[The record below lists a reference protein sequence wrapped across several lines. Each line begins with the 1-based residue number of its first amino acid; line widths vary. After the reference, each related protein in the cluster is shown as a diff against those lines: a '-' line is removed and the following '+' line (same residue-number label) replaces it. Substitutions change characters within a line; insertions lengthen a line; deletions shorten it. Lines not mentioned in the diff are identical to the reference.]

1 MTLIEKILKLSNPEE
16 LGYAGIFGF
25 LIQTHIVLGL
35 LTLVTASI
43 VLVMTKG
50 TALHKRVGLVVVIAL
65 MANFLL
71 GVPLGTFGRMANGLE
86 ANLLTSVGAVYVG
99 VLAFSGFRLAQAGAL
114 ARGWLDKTFW
124 GLQILT
130 TVVYGY
136 LALLMVM
143 GTGFLGLKAVT
154 YENEQLTLGNNTFPV
169 FEAGAHLVK
178 TTDGQLVGM
187 IASENF
193 VSPLVYGLILGWFAI
208 QDWGRISERRTYS
221 RTEIIHQHLSRV
233 LVAFS
238 GAVVAALL
246 NVDWLSVWLN
256 WTIPAIAA
264 LGLAAYFRVYGYK
277 QPAPRRLDPLL
288 LPPFDDGRYPGSGRL

>member
-124 GLQILT
+124 GFT
-130 TVVYGY
+130 NPNDRCVRV
-136 LALLMVM
+136 
-143 GTGFLGLKAVT
+143 
-154 YENEQLTLGNNTFPV
+154 PRP
-169 FEAGAHLVK
+169 
-178 TTDGQLVGM
+178 TDGDG
-187 IASENF
+187 
-193 VSPLVYGLILGWFAI
+193 
-208 QDWGRISERRTYS
+208 DWAPGPESGDVRKRTAHAGEQY
-221 RTEIIHQHLSRV
+221 
-233 LVAFS
+233 FS
-238 GAVVAALL
+238 GL
-246 NVDWLSVWLN
+246 
-256 WTIPAIAA
+256 
-264 LGLAAYFRVYGYK
+264 
-277 QPAPRRLDPLL
+277 
-288 LPPFDDGRYPGSGRL
+288 